1 MVRTTDACSSMP
13 PQVYEAYLGSAL
25 KNEEEPMKMP
35 RETFDQLCA
44 TTDSTTNRSFRV
56 QRNATAQISESHNEQ
71 HKVPRHHQRRNDSM
85 NKKTVAVYEACQ
97 SSPRS
102 YRAKRQISRS
112 INLKESNQIL
122 ARNIEEYKAKLAKC
136 MEQIDHHTVK
146 VPAMRVLRNLI
157 RKLYEA
163 DNYYMR
169 SAFVKWKNFSD
180 CLRQEE
186 ISARKTA
193 KKIKSLSQELIAQ
206 AIATASKEAEMTI
219 RRRLVENTVH
229 AKPNVERWN
238 RSKSMYN
245 MTSEFK
251 PRGSLFKLPEVDVSR
266 YNRHKKVQFQYD
278 RDISSP

>member
-1 MVRTTDACSSMP
+1 
-13 PQVYEAYLGSAL
+13 
-25 KNEEEPMKMP
+25 
-35 RETFDQLCA
+35 
-44 TTDSTTNRSFRV
+44 
-56 QRNATAQISESHNEQ
+56 
-71 HKVPRHHQRRNDSM
+71 
-85 NKKTVAVYEACQ
+85 
-97 SSPRS
+97 
-102 YRAKRQISRS
+102 
-112 INLKESNQIL
+112 
-122 ARNIEEYKAKLAKC
+122 

-206 AIATASKEAEMTI
+206 AIATASKKAEMTI

-229 AKPNVERWN
+229 VKPNVERWN

>member
-13 PQVYEAYLGSAL
+13 PPS
-25 KNEEEPMKMP
+25 KNAAQINREEEMKMS

-44 TTDSTTNRSFRV
+44 ATDSTTNRSFRV
-56 QRNATAQISESHNEQ
+56 QRNATAQSHNEQ
-71 HKVPRHHQRRNDSM
+71 HKIPRHHQRRNNSM

-97 SSPRS
+97 SSPTS

-206 AIATASKEAEMTI
+206 AIATASKKAEMTI

-229 AKPNVERWN
+229 VKPNVERWN

-266 YNRHKKVQFQYD
+266 YNRHKKVQFQYET
-278 RDISSP
+278 